1 MHAVDEK
8 GNSGG
13 MSNVVQATLRKY
25 IPTPPKSR
33 NLALYIAIGVVGV
46 IVILMACLVGGVFLV
61 RSHAKGDQSVV
72 V

>member
-25 IPTPPKSR
+25 IPTPPESR
-33 NLALYIAIGVVGV
+33 NLALYIAMGVLGV
-46 IVILMACLVGGVFLV
+46 IVILMVCLVGGVVLV
-61 RSHAKGDQSVV
+61 RRLAKGDQSVV